1 MSLPSPAVACHRHPS
16 EPGVARCVDCDAP
29 LCSACRCRHG
39 DRTRCQACHR
49 RLLAAGHPAQGP
61 GAPRLLATVTTLVSA
76 GVLGV
81 FIAGVV
87 VTEVRA
93 GTEVRQNLDALRAL
107 RFSLEDFYLDL
118 TRYPSGA
125 EGLGALVTSDPRVR
139 GRPLDGW
146 QGPYLRLTDMGLRY
160 DRGQGVFVDAWEN
173 PILYWTEPDERW
185 VYVASAGP
193 DRVLD
198 SPGLG
203 TLGFDGTVQ
212 GDDLVVWV
220 EGP

>member
-1 MSLPSPAVACHRHPS
+1 VGCEAPLCAACRSRHLGRSRCLACHR
-16 EPGVARCVDCDAP
+16 EALAGAP
-29 LCSACRCRHG
+29 
-39 DRTRCQACHR
+39 T
-49 RLLAAGHPAQGP
+49 PQGP

-81 FIAGVV
+81 FVAGVV

-93 GTEVRQNLDALRAL
+93 ETEGRRNQEALRSL
-107 RFSLEDFYLDL
+107 RFSLEDFYLDM
-118 TRYPSGA
+118 TRYPTGR
-125 EGLGALVTSDPRVR
+125 EGLGVLVTEDPHTTGQV
-139 GRPLDGW
+139 LDAW
-146 QGPYLRLTDMGLRY
+146 RGPYLRLEDRGLRF
-160 DRGQGVFVDAWEN
+160 DRGSGWFVDPWDN

-193 DRVLD
+193 DGVLD

-203 TLGFDGTVQ
+203 TLEFSGTLQ
-212 GDDLVVWV
+212 GDDVVVWV